1 MTGTWTNWAGQQRCA
16 PSRVLRPAGEEELAA
31 GVRRAADDGLVV
43 RPIGTGHSFTALCV
57 TDDVQVDLS
66 AMDRV
71 LDVDGSTGIARVQA
85 GITLH
90 RLSAELHARGR
101 ALENMGD
108 VDVQTVTGALST
120 GTHGTGAAFGNLS
133 SQMVG
138 GRLVTASGAVVD
150 LAADPDGDVL
160 RAARVSLGALGVLS
174 EVSIR
179 SVPAFRLQKVEEPR
193 PLDRV
198 LREVDELVDAH
209 DHLEFYALPWSPT
222 ALLLTSRRTDEPAAP
237 PSRAKTWVTDELLN
251 NTGLGLVQRLGRRFP
266 SATPALGRLTGRL
279 ASGSERLDDS
289 HRVFASSRRVR
300 FTESEW
306 ALPRGAV
313 RDAVRDVMALIER
326 RRLPVTFPIE
336 VRFAAGDDA
345 LLSTA
350 YERESAYVAVHQ
362 FVGVEYEAYF
372 RAVEEVMLD
381 LDGRPHWGKRHYAE
395 ADVLAPRFPAWDR
408 FQAVRDRL
416 DPDGVFTNAHLGR
429 VLGRP
434 RAPRRGGAAVTP

>member
-16 PSRVLRPAGEEELAA
+16 PTRVLRPAGEDELAA
-31 GVRRAADDGLVV
+31 GVRRVAEDGLVV

-57 TDDVQVDLS
+57 TDDVQVDLT

-71 LDVDGSTGIARVQA
+71 LDLDEPTGVARVQP

-90 RLSAELHARGR
+90 RLSEELHARGR

-133 SQMVG
+133 SRMVG
-138 GRLVTASGAVVD
+138 GRLVTARGDVLD
-150 LAADPDGDVL
+150 LAADGGPDL
-160 RAARVSLGALGVLS
+160 LPAARVSLGALGVLS
-174 EVSIR
+174 EVSIQT
-179 SVPAFRLQKVEEPR
+179 VPAFRLHKVEAPK
-193 PLDRV
+193 PLDQV
-198 LREVDELVDAH
+198 LRDVDELVEAH

-237 PSRAKTWVTDELLN
+237 RSRAKTWVTDELLN
-251 NTGLGLVQRLGRRFP
+251 NAGLGLVQRVGRRFP
-266 SATPALGRLTGRL
+266 RSTPTLGRLTGRL

-306 ALPRGAV
+306 AIPRGAV
-313 RDAVRDVMALIER
+313 RDGVRDVMGLIER

-350 YERESAYVAVHQ
+350 FERESAYVAVHQ

-395 ADVLAPRFPAWDR
+395 AEVLAPRYPAWYR

-434 RAPRRGGAAVTP
+434 RPARRTAAVR

>member
-1 MTGTWTNWAGQQRCA
+1 MSGTWTNWAGQQRCA
-16 PSRVLRPAGEEELAA
+16 PRRVLRPAGEDELAA
-31 GVRRAADDGLVV
+31 GVVRAAADGLVV

-57 TDDVQVDLS
+57 TDDCQVDLT

-71 LDVDGSTGIARVQA
+71 LAVDEQTGVARVQA

-133 SQMVG
+133 SRMVG
-138 GRLVTASGAVVD
+138 GRLVTAAGDVVD
-150 LAADPDGDVL
+150 LATDADGDLL
-160 RAARVSLGALGVLS
+160 RAARVSVGALGVLS
-174 EVSIR
+174 EVSLQT
-179 SVPAFRLQKVEEPR
+179 VPAFRLHKVEQPR
-193 PLDRV
+193 PLESV
-198 LREVDELVDAH
+198 LADLDELVAAH
-209 DHLEFYALPWSPT
+209 DHLELYALPWSPT
-222 ALLLTSRRTDEPAAP
+222 ALLLMSRRTDEPARP
-237 PSRAKTWVTDELLN
+237 PSRARTWFTDELLN
-251 NTGLGLVQRLGRRFP
+251 NTGLGVVQRLGRRFP
-266 SATPALGRLTGRL
+266 RATPSLGRLTGRL

-289 HRVFASSRRVR
+289 HRVFASIRRVR

-306 ALPRGAV
+306 AIPRGAV

-336 VRFAAGDDA
+336 VRFAAADDA

-350 YERESAYVAVHQ
+350 YERDSAYVAVHQ

-395 ADVLAPRFPAWDR
+395 ADVLAPRYPAWDR
-408 FQAVRDRL
+408 FQRVRERL

-434 RAPRRGGAAVTP
+434 RAARVAS